1 MAVAED
7 EDVRPL
13 TDWPKVVSASIVPYE
28 IDIDLTIYTGPD
40 ETVVLAA
47 AQQAVEA
54 YRAGARKLGRS
65 ITRAGLFG
73 AAMVSGVH
81 NAVINQ
87 PPAMCRSPA
96 SRWARAWA
104 WRCGLPAMSTDSL
117 LPPNAT
123 PLETGLAR
131 LGQRLSAVELPIADL
146 WNPQTC
152 PLPALPW
159 LAWTLSVDTWD
170 TDWTEERKR
179 AITAGAIAAQR
190 RKGSVAVVREALRT
204 IDERLELVEADPAV
218 SPCLYRAPAGAG
230 PRGRAGVTGGGAVPV
245 ATASQIVAA
254 LSRAAPVRSQLN
266 LVIELD
272 LAARVVAEGAARA
285 ALYRRMRAGPDATG
299 INWAGLLTNEMGEPL
314 ADDSGQFIDGSG

>member
-1 MAVAED
+1 
-7 EDVRPL
+7 
-13 TDWPKVVSASIVPYE
+13 
-28 IDIDLTIYTGPD
+28 
-40 ETVVLAA
+40 
-47 AQQAVEA
+47 
-54 YRAGARKLGRS
+54 
-65 ITRAGLFG
+65 
-73 AAMVSGVH
+73 
-81 NAVINQ
+81 
-87 PPAMCRSPA
+87 
-96 SRWARAWA
+96 
-104 WRCGLPAMSTDSL
+104 MSTDSL

-218 SPCLYRAPAGAG
+218 SPMPLPCACRCWAVMTGRRRDRRRGRSGGDRQPDRGRPVPRGAGALATQSGDRAGPCRPRRGRGRRAP
-230 PRGRAGVTGGGAVPV
+230 R
-245 ATASQIVAA
+245 SIAA
-254 LSRAAPVRSQLN
+254 C
-266 LVIELD
+266 
-272 LAARVVAEGAARA
+272 
-285 ALYRRMRAGPDATG
+285 AGPDATG

-314 ADDSGQFIDGSG
+314 ADDSGQFIDGSA

>member
-1 MAVAED
+1 
-7 EDVRPL
+7 
-13 TDWPKVVSASIVPYE
+13 
-28 IDIDLTIYTGPD
+28 
-40 ETVVLAA
+40 
-47 AQQAVEA
+47 
-54 YRAGARKLGRS
+54 
-65 ITRAGLFG
+65 
-73 AAMVSGVH
+73 
-81 NAVINQ
+81 
-87 PPAMCRSPA
+87 
-96 SRWARAWA
+96 
-104 WRCGLPAMSTDSL
+104 MSTDSL

-218 SPCLYRAPAGAG
+218 SPCLHRAPAGAG
-230 PRGRAGVTGGGAVPV
+230 PRGRSWRRDRRRGRSGGDGQPDRGGPVPRGAGAL
-245 ATASQIVAA
+245 ATQSG
-254 LSRAAPVRSQLN
+254 
-266 LVIELD
+266 D
-272 LAARVVAEGAARA
+272 
-285 ALYRRMRAGPDATG
+285 RAGSCRPRHGRGPRAPRSIAACAPGPMPRASTG
-299 INWAGLLTNEMGEPL
+299 RACSPTRWASRSPMT
-314 ADDSGQFIDGSG
+314 ADNS

>member
-1 MAVAED
+1 
-7 EDVRPL
+7 
-13 TDWPKVVSASIVPYE
+13 
-28 IDIDLTIYTGPD
+28 
-40 ETVVLAA
+40 
-47 AQQAVEA
+47 
-54 YRAGARKLGRS
+54 
-65 ITRAGLFG
+65 
-73 AAMVSGVH
+73 
-81 NAVINQ
+81 
-87 PPAMCRSPA
+87 
-96 SRWARAWA
+96 
-104 WRCGLPAMSTDSL
+104 MSTDSL

-204 IDERLELVEADPAV
+204 IDERLELVEADPAI
-218 SPCLYRAPAGAG
+218 SPHAFTVRLPVL
-230 PRGRAGVTGGGAVPV
+230 GRDDVTGGGAVPV

-254 LSRAAPVRSQLN
+254 LSRAAPVRSQLA

-285 ALYRRMRAGPDATG
+285 RSIAACAAGPMPRASTG
-299 INWAGLLTNEMGEPL
+299 RA
-314 ADDSGQFIDGSG
+314 

>member
-1 MAVAED
+1 
-7 EDVRPL
+7 
-13 TDWPKVVSASIVPYE
+13 
-28 IDIDLTIYTGPD
+28 
-40 ETVVLAA
+40 
-47 AQQAVEA
+47 
-54 YRAGARKLGRS
+54 
-65 ITRAGLFG
+65 
-73 AAMVSGVH
+73 
-81 NAVINQ
+81 
-87 PPAMCRSPA
+87 
-96 SRWARAWA
+96 
-104 WRCGLPAMSTDSL
+104 MSTDSL

-218 SPCLYRAPAGAG
+218 SPMPLPCACRCWADDGAG
-230 PRGRAGVTGGGAVPV
+230 GVTGGGAVPV

-272 LAARVVAEGAARA
+272 LPPASWPRAPRAPRSIAACAPGPMPRASTGRACSPTRWASRSPMTAAS
-285 ALYRRMRAGPDATG
+285 L
-299 INWAGLLTNEMGEPL
+299 
-314 ADDSGQFIDGSG
+314 

>member
-1 MAVAED
+1 
-7 EDVRPL
+7 
-13 TDWPKVVSASIVPYE
+13 
-28 IDIDLTIYTGPD
+28 
-40 ETVVLAA
+40 
-47 AQQAVEA
+47 
-54 YRAGARKLGRS
+54 
-65 ITRAGLFG
+65 
-73 AAMVSGVH
+73 
-81 NAVINQ
+81 
-87 PPAMCRSPA
+87 
-96 SRWARAWA
+96 
-104 WRCGLPAMSTDSL
+104 MSTDSL

-218 SPCLYRAPAGAG
+218 SPMPLPCACRCWAARTGPAAG
-230 PRGRAGVTGGGAVPV
+230 PFRWRPPA
-245 ATASQIVAA
+245 
-254 LSRAAPVRSQLN
+254 RSWPPCP
-266 LVIELD
+266 
-272 LAARVVAEGAARA
+272 ARRRCARNS
-285 ALYRRMRAGPDATG
+285 
-299 INWAGLLTNEMGEPL
+299 IW
-314 ADDSGQFIDGSG
+314 

>member
-1 MAVAED
+1 
-7 EDVRPL
+7 
-13 TDWPKVVSASIVPYE
+13 
-28 IDIDLTIYTGPD
+28 
-40 ETVVLAA
+40 
-47 AQQAVEA
+47 
-54 YRAGARKLGRS
+54 
-65 ITRAGLFG
+65 
-73 AAMVSGVH
+73 
-81 NAVINQ
+81 
-87 PPAMCRSPA
+87 
-96 SRWARAWA
+96 
-104 WRCGLPAMSTDSL
+104 MSTECL

-159 LAWTLSVDTWD
+159 LAWTLSVDSWD

-218 SPCLYRAPAGAG
+218 SPHAFTVRLPVLGREDGAG
-230 PRGRAGVTGGGAVPV
+230 GVTGGGAVPV

>member
-1 MAVAED
+1 
-7 EDVRPL
+7 
-13 TDWPKVVSASIVPYE
+13 
-28 IDIDLTIYTGPD
+28 
-40 ETVVLAA
+40 
-47 AQQAVEA
+47 
-54 YRAGARKLGRS
+54 
-65 ITRAGLFG
+65 
-73 AAMVSGVH
+73 
-81 NAVINQ
+81 
-87 PPAMCRSPA
+87 
-96 SRWARAWA
+96 
-104 WRCGLPAMSTDSL
+104 MSTESL

-218 SPCLYRAPAGAG
+218 SPMPSPCACRCWAVMT
-230 PRGRAGVTGGGAVPV
+230 GRV
-245 ATASQIVAA
+245 A
-254 LSRAAPVRSQLN
+254 
-266 LVIELD
+266 
-272 LAARVVAEGAARA
+272 
-285 ALYRRMRAGPDATG
+285 
-299 INWAGLLTNEMGEPL
+299 
-314 ADDSGQFIDGSG
+314 